1 MRLVITYLLITVLAI
16 DCWMRIPYPAET
28 GFIKMGNASIYF
40 ERGGGIGPAKE
51 PVILLHAGF
60 WMPICGSNRCRSS
73 QSIFPL

>member
-51 PVILLHAGF
+51 PVMRQTSTLPSL
-60 WMPICGSNRCRSS
+60 P
-73 QSIFPL
+73 PVV